1 LKAEQAVAAIDLRD
15 RKLQLDLEELTLARL
30 LGQPSGATDW
40 SLATPLPVIP
50 VTENKADNIARAL
63 RARPEI
69 QAERWQLASLEDKKA
84 LSRLAW
90 LEGAAAGLDAERDSD
105 WSLGPSANVP
115 LPLFDWGQAW
125 RTKARAQAI
134 AARHRLTQTLRQ
146 VVQEVRQ
153 AQTSLAQLGIIARQA
168 REELIPLQTERV
180 RLARAVYEAGQSDI
194 TPLRLAELDLLE
206 AQLKL
211 LHLNHRTTLS
221 IIALDHA
228 TGGNMKDKP
237 NDQ

>member
-1 LKAEQAVAAIDLRD
+1 M
-15 RKLQLDLEELTLARL
+15 
-30 LGQPSGATDW
+30 
-40 SLATPLPVIP
+40 
-50 VTENKADNIARAL
+50 
-63 RARPEI
+63 
-69 QAERWQLASLEDKKA
+69 
-84 LSRLAW
+84 
-90 LEGAAAGLDAERDSD
+90 
-105 WSLGPSANVP
+105 GPSANVP
-115 LPLFDWGQAW
+115 LPLFDWGQSR

-153 AQTSLAQLGIIARQA
+153 AQTSLAQLDIIARQA
-168 REELIPLQTERV
+168 REELIPLQIERV